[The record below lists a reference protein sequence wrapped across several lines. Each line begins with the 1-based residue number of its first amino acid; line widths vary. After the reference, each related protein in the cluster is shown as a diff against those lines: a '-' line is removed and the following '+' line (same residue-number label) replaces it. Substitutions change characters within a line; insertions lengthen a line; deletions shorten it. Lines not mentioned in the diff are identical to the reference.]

1 MQKTKSRIKVGL
13 LKSCSA
19 TRAGYRCVLYQ
30 KSISLEAFLCLLHSM
45 LIMWMEAFSCVKCRR
60 SSSSRSVSFLLFH
73 SHIRTLSCDF
83 GFYSATDATWTCRQ
97 VQYLQLNECERMTL
111 SVNMLL
117 LSLTACF
124 NESIFLHLN
133 TVYYF
138 MMLLLSNHCC
148 ASLISPLRILKY
160 TLPSAGAGLHFQSL
174 LSGCNDIVMTRR
186 NTVISCLTETI

>member
-30 KSISLEAFLCLLHSM
+30 KSISLEAFLRVLHSM
-45 LIMWMEAFSCVKCRR
+45 LIMWMEAFSCMKCHR
-60 SSSSRSVSFLLFH
+60 SSRSVSFLLFH

-111 SVNMLL
+111 SVNMPL

-124 NESIFLHLN
+124 NESIFSISTLCIISWCFYSR
-133 TVYYF
+133 TTAVRV
-138 MMLLLSNHCC
+138 S
-148 ASLISPLRILKY
+148 SLRCGS
-160 TLPSAGAGLHFQSL
+160 
-174 LSGCNDIVMTRR
+174 
-186 NTVISCLTETI
+186 